1 MDIMAN
7 LLEQTSHAV
16 YGAVQIYLSTGESA
30 RIVLL
35 EAARRDIQPEHVTSL
50 LAAFPPQ
57 VRPEPIPDSPE
68 ALTEREVEVLRLM
81 AEGLKNQEIA
91 DRLVLSLNTIRYHSK
106 NIFGKLGV
114 ENRTAAVARAREMNV
129 LI

>member
-1 MDIMAN
+1 MSCNA
-7 LLEQTSHAV
+7 S
-16 YGAVQIYLSTGESA
+16 LSW
-30 RIVLL
+30 
-35 EAARRDIQPEHVTSL
+35 
-50 LAAFPPQ
+50 AAFPSQ

-91 DRLVLSLNTIRYHSK
+91 DRLVVSLNTIRYHSK

-114 ENRTAAVARAREMNV
+114 DNRTSAVAHAREIHV